1 MTAVMWLFLCHFQE
15 VLFMDQTFMK
25 ERKIIPL
32 VLSMSL
38 PMVLSM
44 LVNSLYNIVDSY
56 FVAKV
61 SEDAMTAL
69 SLVYPVQ
76 IVVTAISVG
85 FGVGINAMIA
95 YFLGAG
101 DEKSAN
107 NATTLGTLLSAVHG
121 LLLTIVCIAFIP
133 KFLGMFTGSENV
145 IALGLEYAY
154 IAFAF
159 SMIITVGIALEKIYQ
174 AVGQMK
180 VTMLGMTVGFV
191 SNIILDP
198 LLIFGIGP
206 FPRMGM
212 SGAALAT
219 GIGQTL
225 TLICYI
231 VIYILRPIPARI
243 SLRDM
248 HMNSALIGKLYSIG
262 IPATLNMALP
272 SLLISALNGILSTFG
287 EAYVLVL
294 GAYYK
299 LQTFIY
305 LPVNGIIQGI
315 RPLVGYNY
323 GAKEYRRVKNIFM
336 TALTIAFAIM
346 LLGLIFSWSVPAAL
360 IGIFTA
366 NPATITIGVHA
377 MHIISLGFIV
387 SAVSVTCCGALE
399 GLGAGMPSLMISLLR
414 YLIIM
419 IPAALLLCRP
429 FLSDGVWIAFPV
441 TEVMTAVIAW
451 AIYHR
456 QTKPMFASSN

>member
-1 MTAVMWLFLCHFQE
+1 
-15 VLFMDQTFMK
+15 
-25 ERKIIPL
+25 
-32 VLSMSL
+32 
-38 PMVLSM
+38 
-44 LVNSLYNIVDSY
+44 
-56 FVAKV
+56 
-61 SEDAMTAL
+61 
-69 SLVYPVQ
+69 
-76 IVVTAISVG
+76 
-85 FGVGINAMIA
+85 
-95 YFLGAG
+95 
-101 DEKSAN
+101 
-107 NATTLGTLLSAVHG
+107 
-121 LLLTIVCIAFIP
+121 
-133 KFLGMFTGSENV
+133 MFTKSENV

-191 SNIILDP
+191 SNIVLDP
-198 LLIFGIGP
+198 LLIFGVGP

-248 HMNSALIGKLYSIG
+248 HMDSALIGKLYSIG

-336 TALTIAFAIM
+336 TALIMAFAIM
-346 LLGLIFSWSVPAAL
+346 LLGLILSWSVPAAL

-387 SAVSVTCCGALE
+387 SAISVTCCGALE
-399 GLGAGMPSLMISLLR
+399 GLSAGMPSLMISLLR

-441 TEVMTAVIAW
+441 TEVMTAIIAW
-451 AIYHR
+451 AIYHVQTRKMFSVSR
-456 QTKPMFASSN
+456 Q

>member
-1 MTAVMWLFLCHFQE
+1 
-15 VLFMDQTFMK
+15 
-25 ERKIIPL
+25 
-32 VLSMSL
+32 
-38 PMVLSM
+38 
-44 LVNSLYNIVDSY
+44 
-56 FVAKV
+56 
-61 SEDAMTAL
+61 
-69 SLVYPVQ
+69 
-76 IVVTAISVG
+76 
-85 FGVGINAMIA
+85 
-95 YFLGAG
+95 
-101 DEKSAN
+101 
-107 NATTLGTLLSAVHG
+107 
-121 LLLTIVCIAFIP
+121 
-133 KFLGMFTGSENV
+133 
-145 IALGLEYAY
+145 
-154 IAFAF
+154 
-159 SMIITVGIALEKIYQ
+159 
-174 AVGQMK
+174 
-180 VTMLGMTVGFV
+180 MLGMTVGFV

-231 VIYILRPIPARI
+231 VIYILRPIPTRI

-248 HMNSALIGKLYSIG
+248 RMDTVLIGKLYSIG

-272 SLLISALNGILSTFG
+272 SILISALNGILSTFG

-336 TALTIAFAIM
+336 TALTMAFAIM

-456 QTKPMFASSN
+456 QTKHMFASSN

>member
-1 MTAVMWLFLCHFQE
+1 
-15 VLFMDQTFMK
+15 MDQTFMK
-25 ERKIIPL
+25 ERNIIPL

-336 TALTIAFAIM
+336 TALTMAFAIM

-456 QTKPMFASSN
+456 QTKHMFVSSN

>member
-1 MTAVMWLFLCHFQE
+1 
-15 VLFMDQTFMK
+15 MDQTFMK

-133 KFLGMFTGSENV
+133 KFLGMFTKSENV

-191 SNIILDP
+191 SNIVLDP
-198 LLIFGIGP
+198 LLIFGVGP

-248 HMNSALIGKLYSIG
+248 HMDSALIGKLYSIG

-323 GAKEYRRVKNIFM
+323 GAKEYWRVKNIFM
-336 TALTIAFAIM
+336 TALIMAFAIM
-346 LLGLIFSWSVPAAL
+346 LLGLILSWSVPAAL

-387 SAVSVTCCGALE
+387 SAISVTCCGALE
-399 GLGAGMPSLMISLLR
+399 GLSAGMPSLMISLLR

-441 TEVMTAVIAW
+441 TEVMTAIIAW
-451 AIYHR
+451 AIYHVQTRKIFSVSR
-456 QTKPMFASSN
+456 Q

>member
-101 DEKSAN
+101 DGKSAN

-336 TALTIAFAIM
+336 TALTMAFAIM

>member
-1 MTAVMWLFLCHFQE
+1 
-15 VLFMDQTFMK
+15 MDQTFMK

-69 SLVYPVQ
+69 FLVYPVQ

-133 KFLGMFTGSENV
+133 KFLGMFTESENV

-159 SMIITVGIALEKIYQ
+159 SMIITVGITLEKIYQ

-198 LLIFGIGP
+198 LLIFGVGP

-248 HMNSALIGKLYSIG
+248 HMDTVLIGKLYSIG

-336 TALTIAFAIM
+336 TALTMAFAIM
-346 LLGLIFSWSVPAAL
+346 LLGLILSWSVPAAL

-456 QTKPMFASSN
+456 QTKHMFASSN

>member
-1 MTAVMWLFLCHFQE
+1 
-15 VLFMDQTFMK
+15 MDQTFMK

-243 SLRDM
+243 ILRDM
-248 HMNSALIGKLYSIG
+248 RMDTVLIGKLYSIG

-336 TALTIAFAIM
+336 TALTMAFAIM
-346 LLGLIFSWSVPAAL
+346 LLGLILSWSVPAAL

-456 QTKPMFASSN
+456 QTKHMFASSN

>member
-1 MTAVMWLFLCHFQE
+1 
-15 VLFMDQTFMK
+15 MDQTFMK

-159 SMIITVGIALEKIYQ
+159 SMIVTVEIALEKIYQ

-248 HMNSALIGKLYSIG
+248 HMDSALIGKLYSIG

-336 TALTIAFAIM
+336 TALTMAFAIM
-346 LLGLIFSWSVPAAL
+346 LLGLILSWSVPAAL

-456 QTKPMFASSN
+456 QTKHMFASSN

>member
-1 MTAVMWLFLCHFQE
+1 
-15 VLFMDQTFMK
+15 MDQTFMK
-25 ERKIIPL
+25 ERNIIPL

-336 TALTIAFAIM
+336 TALTMAFAIM

-441 TEVMTAVIAW
+441 TEVMTAVIAL

-456 QTKPMFASSN
+456 QTKHMFASSN

>member
-1 MTAVMWLFLCHFQE
+1 
-15 VLFMDQTFMK
+15 MDQTFMK

-101 DEKSAN
+101 DGKSAN

-159 SMIITVGIALEKIYQ
+159 SMIITVEIALEKIYQ

-231 VIYILRPIPARI
+231 VIYILRPIPTRI

-248 HMNSALIGKLYSIG
+248 RMDTVLIGKLYSIG

-272 SLLISALNGILSTFG
+272 SILISALNGILSTFG

-336 TALTIAFAIM
+336 TALTMAFAIM

-456 QTKPMFASSN
+456 QTKHMFASSN

>member
-1 MTAVMWLFLCHFQE
+1 
-15 VLFMDQTFMK
+15 MDQTFMK

-133 KFLGMFTGSENV
+133 KFLDMFTRSENV

-243 SLRDM
+243 ILRDM
-248 HMNSALIGKLYSIG
+248 RMDTVLIGKLYSIG

-272 SLLISALNGILSTFG
+272 SLLISALNGILSIFG

-336 TALTIAFAIM
+336 TALTMAFAIM
-346 LLGLIFSWSVPAAL
+346 LLGLILSWSVPAAL

-456 QTKPMFASSN
+456 QTKYMFASSN

>member
-1 MTAVMWLFLCHFQE
+1 
-15 VLFMDQTFMK
+15 MDQTFMK

-101 DEKSAN
+101 DGKSAN

-159 SMIITVGIALEKIYQ
+159 SMIITVEIALEKIYQ

-206 FPRMGM
+206 FPR
-212 SGAALAT
+212 
-219 GIGQTL
+219 IGQTL

-231 VIYILRPIPARI
+231 VIYILRPIPTRI

-248 HMNSALIGKLYSIG
+248 RMDTVLIGKLYSIG

-272 SLLISALNGILSTFG
+272 SILISALNGILSTFG

-336 TALTIAFAIM
+336 TALTMAFAIM

-456 QTKPMFASSN
+456 QTKHMFASSN

>member
-1 MTAVMWLFLCHFQE
+1 
-15 VLFMDQTFMK
+15 MDQTFMK

-101 DEKSAN
+101 DGKSAN

-159 SMIITVGIALEKIYQ
+159 SMIITVEIALEKIYQ

-231 VIYILRPIPARI
+231 VIYILRPIPTRI

-248 HMNSALIGKLYSIG
+248 FSYSAPTTSYRPSFTFRSTVLFRESALLSATTTVRKSIG
-262 IPATLNMALP
+262 V
-272 SLLISALNGILSTFG
+272 S
-287 EAYVLVL
+287 
-294 GAYYK
+294 K
-299 LQTFIY
+299 
-305 LPVNGIIQGI
+305 
-315 RPLVGYNY
+315 
-323 GAKEYRRVKNIFM
+323 IF
-336 TALTIAFAIM
+336 L
-346 LLGLIFSWSVPAAL
+346 
-360 IGIFTA
+360 
-366 NPATITIGVHA
+366 
-377 MHIISLGFIV
+377 
-387 SAVSVTCCGALE
+387 
-399 GLGAGMPSLMISLLR
+399 
-414 YLIIM
+414 
-419 IPAALLLCRP
+419 
-429 FLSDGVWIAFPV
+429 
-441 TEVMTAVIAW
+441 
-451 AIYHR
+451 
-456 QTKPMFASSN
+456 

>member
-1 MTAVMWLFLCHFQE
+1 
-15 VLFMDQTFMK
+15 MDQTFMK

-101 DEKSAN
+101 DGKSAN

-248 HMNSALIGKLYSIG
+248 HMDSALIGKLYSIG

-336 TALTIAFAIM
+336 TALTMAFAIM
-346 LLGLIFSWSVPAAL
+346 LLGLILSWSVPAAL

-456 QTKPMFASSN
+456 QTKHMFVSSN